1 MAQHVG
7 YRLCW
12 DLRPQESLMH
22 EVYKDLHVFLSTY
35 VTSNQMETTLSDHK
49 RALFLS
55 INLDEVALRQLLP
68 RPYS

>member
-49 RALFLS
+49 RALF
-55 INLDEVALRQLLP
+55 
-68 RPYS
+68 